1 MSNSKHWS
9 AKERIEFLLDE
20 NSFVEIGALVTK
32 RNTDFNLTSNEAC
45 GDGVITGYG
54 VIDCNPVYVYSQ
66 DVSALNGTI
75 GEMHAKKIASLYD
88 MAMKVGAP
96 VIGILD
102 CGGVRLQE
110 ATDALSGLGSIYS
123 KQIAASGIIPQI
135 TAVVG
140 NCGGGEALV
149 SSLSDF
155 TYMLKEDAKLYV
167 NAPNTLEGNHCSKND
182 TASSTFQAETG
193 NVDFVCNDEEELF
206 SSIRELVTFLP
217 ANNEDNDSYEECND
231 DLNRF
236 NDVENKDS
244 LKILEGISDNGKV
257 IEVKSEFAKS
267 MVTAFIRL
275 NGMTVG
281 AIANRSELVT
291 EDGIKELETT
301 MTANGC
307 YKAERFVKICDAF
320 NIPVLTLTA
329 TTGFRNTVCSE
340 KRVAISASKM
350 MYAFGEATVPKVN
363 VVIGNAYGSAYVAMN
378 SKHIGA
384 DMVFAWPETEI
395 STMEANMAAKIMYAD
410 EKDVDVI
417 NAKADEYRNLQASS
431 ESAAKRG
438 YVDAIIN
445 PEVTR
450 KNLIYAYEM
459 LFTKRE
465 DRLSKKHGTV

>member
-20 NSFVEIGALVTK
+20 SSFVEIGALVTK
-32 RNTDFNLTSNEAC
+32 RNTDFNLISSDAPS
-45 GDGVITGYG
+45 DGVVTGYG
-54 VIDCNPVYVYSQ
+54 VIDCNPVYVYCQ

-75 GEMHAKKIASLYD
+75 GEMHAKKIVNLYD
-88 MAMKVGAP
+88 MAIKVGAP

-102 CGGVRLQE
+102 CGGLRLQE
-110 ATDALSGLGSIYS
+110 ATDALAGLGSIYA
-123 KQIAASGIIPQI
+123 KQIAASGVIPQI

-140 NCGGGEALV
+140 NCGGGEALI

-155 TYMLKEDAKLYV
+155 TYMLKDDAKLYV
-167 NAPNTLEGNHCSKND
+167 NAPNTLEENHCDKNN
-182 TASSTFQAETG
+182 TSSSLFKAETG
-193 NVDFVCNDEEELF
+193 NVDFVCEDEEELF
-206 SSIRELVTFLP
+206 SSIRDLITFLP
-217 ANNEDNDSYEECND
+217 TNNEDDASYEECTD

-236 NDVENKDS
+236 NDVNNKDS

-281 AIANRSELVT
+281 AVANRCELVT
-291 EDGIKELETT
+291 EEGVQELETT

-320 NIPVLTLTA
+320 NIPILTLTS

-340 KRVAISASKM
+340 KRVAISASRM
-350 MYAFGEATVPKVN
+350 MYAFGEANVPKVN

-384 DMVFAWPETEI
+384 DMVFAWPESEI
-395 STMEANMAAKIMYAD
+395 STMEADMAAKIMYANETSAEVLD
-410 EKDVDVI
+410 EKA
-417 NAKADEYRNLQASS
+417 NEYRELQASVS
-431 ESAAKRG
+431 SAAKRG